1 MEFLSQLTVVDM
13 ATLSMSALAL
23 VGGVISTAIT
33 LNAKF
38 YEDQRQLRMTAGD
51 LTQKLLTLRAEEQLL
66 NIKALRRQEGIEEF
80 TAARDNNMKSQHTLA
95 RLMMDTL
102 QELKRP
108 ATAAEYEVLAAALTS
123 NGDTAG
129 DKYWRLAIAKT
140 TNPVVK
146 RGVII
151 QFAYA
156 LTRYGRQDDGEI
168 AFKEALTLAG
178 GDPYGEGHTH
188 ETRAR
193 ALHAALKPV
202 EAKAA
207 FEAAE
212 TCYSRIADPVTR
224 DVCRKAVAS
233 ARATV
238 GV

>member
-1 MEFLSQLTVVDM
+1 MEFLSELTVVDV

-23 VGGVISTAIT
+23 VGGAISTAIT
-33 LNAKF
+33 LNAKH

-66 NIKALRRQEGIEEF
+66 NIRALRQQEGIEEF
-80 TAARDNNMKSQHTLA
+80 TSARDNNMKSQHTLA

-102 QELKRP
+102 EELKRP
-108 ATAAEYEVLAAALTS
+108 ATAAEYEVLATALTN
-123 NGDTAG
+123 NGDPAG
-129 DKYWRLAIAKT
+129 DRYWRLAIART

-146 RGVII
+146 RGIII
-151 QFAYA
+151 QFAYS
-156 LTRYGRQDDGEI
+156 LTRYGRQADGER
-168 AFKEALTLAG
+168 AFKEALALAG

-207 FEAAE
+207 FEEADA
-212 TCYSRIADPVTR
+212 CYQRIADPVAR
-224 DVCRKAVAS
+224 DLCRKALAS
-233 ARATV
+233 ARTTV